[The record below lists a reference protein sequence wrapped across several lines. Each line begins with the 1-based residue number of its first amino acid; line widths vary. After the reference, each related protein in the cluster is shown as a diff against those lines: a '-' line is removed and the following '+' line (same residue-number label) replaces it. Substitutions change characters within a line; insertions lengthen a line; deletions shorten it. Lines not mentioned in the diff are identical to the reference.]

1 MKRRPGNRVPVPARC
16 RVARPR
22 CRENP
27 YTPAPAPPP
36 TTGVELEVVSGYL
49 THLGLSDGQLA
60 ADQPAANLAGL
71 RLGVVA
77 GRLAWRAFA
86 QRLGLLPELVAPWPL
101 IGVVTMAG
109 PRPWRGPPAGRSG
122 SASATCPASRRRVRT
137 SNDGTAGSADGA
149 AGDVRSQSGRS
160 DTLVD
165 SVEHAIDLQ
174 RDGVCSRAAATSQTD
189 HSRQPDRGGDEE
201 HRPGDHREHD
211 GAGRRHSGN
220 GGAGRC
226 ATSGARLIDLD
237 AHHRRPS
244 SRVAGTHAHAAYPS
258 QSPFTSREAHRADGA
273 PDDSPALGPHT
284 PPIAESVSSEVVA
297 VDEPGVKAGQDI

>member
-1 MKRRPGNRVPVPARC
+1 MATSRTSASAMVSSLRTNRR
-16 RVARPR
+16 
-22 CRENP
+22 
-27 YTPAPAPPP
+27 
-36 TTGVELEVVSGYL
+36 
-49 THLGLSDGQLA
+49 D
-60 ADQPAANLAGL
+60 LAGL

-109 PRPWRGPPAGRSG
+109 PRPGRGPPAGRSG
-122 SASATCPASRRRVRT
+122 SASATCPASRRRIRT
-137 SNDGTAGSADGA
+137 YTTERRVLPTARRAMSARSRVGA
-149 AGDVRSQSGRS
+149 THSLTASSTRSISSATAFARERPPPARP
-160 DTLVD
+160 TT
-165 SVEHAIDLQ
+165 
-174 RDGVCSRAAATSQTD
+174 ATSATGVATRSTGPEID
-189 HSRQPDRGGDEE
+189 
-201 HRPGDHREHD
+201 REHD

-284 PPIAESVSSEVVA
+284 PPIAESVSSEMVA